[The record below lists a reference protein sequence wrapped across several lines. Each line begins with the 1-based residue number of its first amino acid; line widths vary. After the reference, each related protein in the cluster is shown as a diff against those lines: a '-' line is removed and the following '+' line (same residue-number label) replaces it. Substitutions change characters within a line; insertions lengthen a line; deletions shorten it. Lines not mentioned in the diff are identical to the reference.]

1 MRSVVAEVSPL
12 DLPPFLKLATHALAA
27 ADAESEKTA
36 GGRTRNPAKPDA
48 QNLRGSAK
56 DSQTSEP
63 LTSPPGRRKGPSPG
77 GGCGGVGCELCASP
91 LLSVAIYS
99 HRAGSLR
106 VARVSREALLRRLA
120 RPSTPLA
127 ETSDSRAD
135 SPAKSTGNRNDKS
148 NGIGKRQPLL
158 LQRPPPNVGADGVSF
173 VGFGRPLDAREGRN
187 GRSNGIHDGSS
198 SICAVAELVLEPSG
212 WEVLACAQVHSL
224 PPKRRLLPVPLSSG
238 GGSLEFAAVGLRALL
253 NGGGAVLAVSFEPF
267 ASPRARE
274 ATAAAASATRAL
286 AVNRRQPRRGLG
298 KLWPLAVPRAR
309 PRAVGLAAVVGAGEL
324 VCLCSA
330 NPSHVALVRLRA
342 DAAQQQPEEGGR
354 ERGVRRR
361 AGAEGLGALALVGLE
376 PVPGSGRA
384 ARWTYETDRAI
395 KGAGALVVVLP
406 DENAGSAEEP
416 RWLVV
421 VTI

>member
-1 MRSVVAEVSPL
+1 MDGRLPIASSRIRLRSPYIPAAESVFSAAKSAAVHGTKWDAQQRRNALTSSHMRSVVAE
-12 DLPPFLKLATHALAA
+12 
-27 ADAESEKTA
+27 
-36 GGRTRNPAKPDA
+36 
-48 QNLRGSAK
+48 
-56 DSQTSEP
+56 
-63 LTSPPGRRKGPSPG
+63 
-77 GGCGGVGCELCASP
+77 
-91 LLSVAIYS
+91 
-99 HRAGSLR
+99 
-106 VARVSREALLRRLA
+106 
-120 RPSTPLA
+120 
-127 ETSDSRAD
+127 
-135 SPAKSTGNRNDKS
+135 
-148 NGIGKRQPLL
+148 
-158 LQRPPPNVGADGVSF
+158 RPPPNVGADGVSF

-212 WEVLACAQVHSL
+212 WEVLACAQ
-224 PPKRRLLPVPLSSG
+224 RRLLPVPLSSG